1 MAMKKIASSVVVAL
15 LSSLVVVCTSATPLK
30 RRRSLGII
38 GQLNHEGPYLGLL
51 TVYPPEEEAF
61 FATGAFEP
69 HPRHPFIDLSGR
81 RFRIG
86 KIHGKRVVYVRCGIG
101 MVRFVFIVR
110 IGIEISQNQNKM
122 KIGFQFP
129 STNSTQMVGI
139 GFLDPLPV
147 PAFGV
152 SSTDMESVSVV
163 MTSLSNG
170 FPVIVIRGLSDLA
183 GGQTGRNTVQLFG
196 PLAALNTA
204 KVVIG
209 FIKSL
214 P

>member
-101 MVRFVFIVR
+101 M
-110 IGIEISQNQNKM
+110 
-122 KIGFQFP
+122 
-129 STNSTQMVGI
+129 
-139 GFLDPLPV
+139 
-147 PAFGV
+147 
-152 SSTDMESVSVV
+152 
-163 MTSLSNG
+163 TSLSNG